1 MPIYLYQCDTC
12 GVRFERRQHIS
23 EPPLVDCPECDG
35 TVRRI
40 IQPVGIIFKGSGF
53 YVTDNRQG
61 SSPTLGPAKGSTDAE
76 KKETPSSESTAKTE
90 TKTVPE
96 AKADSSS

>member
-23 EPPLVDCPECDG
+23 EPPLETCPECDG

-40 IQPVGIIFKGSGF
+40 IQPVGVIFKGSGF

-61 SSPTLGPAKGSTDAE
+61 SSPTLGPTKGSTDAE
-76 KKETPSSESTAKTE
+76 KKETPAGESTAKTE
-90 TKTVPE
+90 TTAVSE
-96 AKADSSS
+96 NKADSSA